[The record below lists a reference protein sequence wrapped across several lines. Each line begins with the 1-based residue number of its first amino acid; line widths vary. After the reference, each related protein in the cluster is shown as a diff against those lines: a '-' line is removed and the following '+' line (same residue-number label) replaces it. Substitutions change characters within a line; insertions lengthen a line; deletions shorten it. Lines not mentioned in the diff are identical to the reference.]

1 MCVYTHAPPHSHTVF
16 TSFFLLFLLPLPSPP
31 CPLLL
36 LCGGEV
42 IRIVGQIWED
52 WKMTVIMVNFVK
64 FLIINEIF
72 FFLKKKE
79 LLRLLQVKVERQVS
93 MLYLVVPTELK
104 KKKKERN
111 LARSIYYVI
120 LIPELLISILVISI
134 HIHKNY
140 SYS

>member
-1 MCVYTHAPPHSHTVF
+1 MYMCVYTHAPPHSHTVF

-72 FFLKKKE
+72 FFKKK
-79 LLRLLQVKVERQVS
+79 
-93 MLYLVVPTELK
+93 
-104 KKKKERN
+104 RN
-111 LARSIYYVI
+111 S
-120 LIPELLISILVISI
+120 
-134 HIHKNY
+134 
-140 SYS
+140 

>member
-1 MCVYTHAPPHSHTVF
+1 MYMCVYTHAPPHSHTVF

-104 KKKKERN
+104 KKKKKETW
-111 LARSIYYVI
+111 LEVYTM
-120 LIPELLISILVISI
+120 
-134 HIHKNY
+134 
-140 SYS
+140 